1 MVLVVGEN
9 RTFLSK
15 TKQRRKAIIVL
26 VPYALRCPTLLL
38 LCYVSIRFFLPFQGG
53 GGLFMQDGTPSPLH
67 RAKNF
72 LKESNIVCYACN
84 ANMQSRKNLDL
95 LRLDVR
101 PEEDVGDQA
110 LSISLTWS
118 RPCPKGSRLSS
129 GTRVT

>member
-53 GGLFMQDGTPSPLH
+53 GTFHAGW
-67 RAKNF
+67 
-72 LKESNIVCYACN
+72 Y
-84 ANMQSRKNLDL
+84 
-95 LRLDVR
+95 
-101 PEEDVGDQA
+101 
-110 LSISLTWS
+110 SLT
-118 RPCPKGSRLSS
+118 PPQGQKLSK
-129 GTRVT
+129 RE